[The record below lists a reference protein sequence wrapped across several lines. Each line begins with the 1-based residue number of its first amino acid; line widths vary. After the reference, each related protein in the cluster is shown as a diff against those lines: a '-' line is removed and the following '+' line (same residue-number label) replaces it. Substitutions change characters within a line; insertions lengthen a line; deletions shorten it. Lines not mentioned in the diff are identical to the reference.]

1 MSSALFPLLG
11 LSRHRMGTDGVGI
24 TTLAAAAGCPLHC
37 RWCIN
42 RDLLSKAKVVD
53 VTPEEFLE
61 RVRID
66 DLYFRATGGGITF
79 GGGEPL
85 LQADFIKEF
94 REICPE
100 EWMLQAD
107 FIKEFREIC
116 PEEWKITVETS
127 LFVPRNYLAQVID
140 AVDLFVV
147 DCKDMNED
155 IYRKYTGE
163 DSSVMEENLQF
174 LLQRKDAESILVR
187 VPLIPGYNTAEDQ
200 KKSAEKLREMGVKR
214 LDLFEY
220 RTKVKG

>member
-42 RDLLSKAKVVD
+42 RDLLSKAKAVD

-85 LQADFIKEF
+85 MQADFIKEF

-100 EWMLQAD
+100 EWM
-107 FIKEFREIC
+107 
-116 PEEWKITVETS
+116 ITVETS
-127 LFVPRNYLAQVID
+127 LFVPRNYLAQVAD
-140 AVDLFVV
+140 EVDLFVV
-147 DCKDMNED
+147 DCKDMNKD

-200 KKSAEKLREMGVKR
+200 KKSAVILREMGVKR

>member
-42 RDLLSKAKVVD
+42 RDLLSKAKAVD

-61 RVRID
+61 RVRVD

-85 LQADFIKEF
+85 
-94 REICPE
+94 
-100 EWMLQAD
+100 LQAD

>member
-100 EWMLQAD
+100 EWT
-107 FIKEFREIC
+107 
-116 PEEWKITVETS
+116 ITVETS
-127 LFVPRNYLAQVID
+127 LFVPRNYLAQVAD
-140 AVDLFVV
+140 EVDLFVV
-147 DCKDMNED
+147 DCKDMNKD

>member
-1 MSSALFPLLG
+1 MSSTVFPLLS
-11 LSRHRMGTDGVGI
+11 LSRHRMGSDGFGI

-42 RDLLSKAKVVD
+42 KELLLKAKPEN

-85 LQADFIKEF
+85 LQAAFIKEF

-100 EWMLQAD
+100 EWT
-107 FIKEFREIC
+107 
-116 PEEWKITVETS
+116 ITVETS
-127 LFVPRNYLAQVID
+127 LSVPRNNLAQVID

-155 IYRKYTGE
+155 IYRQYTGGE
-163 DSSVMEENLQF
+163 LSVAEENLRF
-174 LLQRKDAESILVR
+174 LLQRKDAESVLVR

-200 KKSAEKLREMGVKR
+200 RQSAEKLRMMGVKR
-214 LDLFEY
+214 LDLFSY
-220 RTKVKG
+220 IKKADRI

>member
-42 RDLLSKAKVVD
+42 KDLLSKAKAVD
-53 VTPEEFLE
+53 VTPEEFFE
-61 RVRID
+61 RVRVD

-85 LQADFIKEF
+85 
-94 REICPE
+94 
-100 EWMLQAD
+100 LQAD

-220 RTKVKG
+220 RIKG

>member
-42 RDLLSKAKVVD
+42 KDLLSKAKAVD
-53 VTPEEFLE
+53 VTPEEFFE
-61 RVRID
+61 RVRVD

-100 EWMLQAD
+100 EW
-107 FIKEFREIC
+107 
-116 PEEWKITVETS
+116 KITVETS
-127 LFVPRNYLAQVID
+127 LFVPRNYLAQVVD

-147 DCKDMNED
+147 DCKDMNKD

-200 KKSAEKLREMGVKR
+200 KKSAEILREMGVKR

>member
-42 RDLLSKAKVVD
+42 RDLLSKAKAVD

-100 EWMLQAD
+100 EW
-107 FIKEFREIC
+107 
-116 PEEWKITVETS
+116 KITVETS

-147 DCKDMNED
+147 DCKDMNKY

-163 DSSVMEENLQF
+163 DSSVMEENLHF
-174 LLQRKDAESILVR
+174 LLQRKDAEGILVR

-200 KKSAEKLREMGVKR
+200 KKSTEKLREMGVKR

>member
-1 MSSALFPLLG
+1 MSSAVFPLLG

-42 RDLLSKAKVVD
+42 KELLSKAKAED
-53 VTPEEFLE
+53 VTPEEFFE
-61 RVRID
+61 RVRVD

-100 EWMLQAD
+100 EW
-107 FIKEFREIC
+107 
-116 PEEWKITVETS
+116 KITVETS
-127 LFVPRNYLAQVID
+127 LFIPRNYLAQAID

>member
-85 LQADFIKEF
+85 
-94 REICPE
+94 
-100 EWMLQAD
+100 LQAD

-200 KKSAEKLREMGVKR
+200 KKSAEILREMGVKR

>member
-1 MSSALFPLLG
+1 MSSAVFPLLG

-42 RDLLSKAKVVD
+42 KELLSKAKAEN

-100 EWMLQAD
+100 EWT
-107 FIKEFREIC
+107 
-116 PEEWKITVETS
+116 ITVETS

-174 LLQRKDAESILVR
+174 LLQRKDAECILVR
-187 VPLIPGYNTAEDQ
+187 VPLIPDYNTEEDQ
-200 KKSAEKLREMGVKR
+200 KKSAEKLREMGVER

-220 RTKVKG
+220 RVINQEKGQI

>member
-100 EWMLQAD
+100 EW
-107 FIKEFREIC
+107 
-116 PEEWKITVETS
+116 KITVETS
-127 LFVPRNYLAQVID
+127 LFSPRNYLAQAID

-220 RTKVKG
+220 RIKG

>member
-85 LQADFIKEF
+85 
-94 REICPE
+94 
-100 EWMLQAD
+100 LQAD

-200 KKSAEKLREMGVKR
+200 KKSAEILREMGVKR

-220 RTKVKG
+220 RTKVKK

>member
-1 MSSALFPLLG
+1 MSHPAPDTPLYPLLG
-11 LSRHRMGTDGVGI
+11 IARHRIGIDGNGV
-24 TTLAAAAGCPLHC
+24 TTLVAGAGCPLHC
-37 RWCIN
+37 RFCIN
-42 RDLLSKAKVVD
+42 QEILRNKSGSMI
-53 VTPEEFLE
+53 TPQGLFE
-61 RVRID
+61 RVQID

-100 EWMLQAD
+100 EWT
-107 FIKEFREIC
+107 
-116 PEEWKITVETS
+116 ITVETS
-127 LFVPRNYLAQVID
+127 LFVPRNYLAQVVD
-140 AVDLFVV
+140 EVDLFVV
-147 DCKDMNED
+147 DCKDMNKD

-200 KKSAEKLREMGVKR
+200 KKSAVILREMGVKR

>member
-100 EWMLQAD
+100 EW
-107 FIKEFREIC
+107 
-116 PEEWKITVETS
+116 KITVETS

-174 LLQRKDAESILVR
+174 LLQRKEAESILVR
-187 VPLIPGYNTAEDQ
+187 VPLIPGYNTEEDQ

-220 RTKVKG
+220 RPL

>member
-1 MSSALFPLLG
+1 MSSTVFPLLS

-42 RDLLSKAKVVD
+42 KELLLKAKPEN

-85 LQADFIKEF
+85 
-94 REICPE
+94 
-100 EWMLQAD
+100 MQAD

-127 LFVPRNYLAQVID
+127 LFVPRNYLAQAID

-147 DCKDMNED
+147 DCKDMNDD

-163 DSSVMEENLQF
+163 DLSAAEENLAF
-174 LLQRKDAESILVR
+174 LLQRKDAENVLVR
-187 VPLIPGYNTAEDQ
+187 VPLIPGYNTEEDQ
-200 KKSAEKLREMGVKR
+200 RRSAEKLRQMGVKR
-214 LDLFEY
+214 LDLFSY
-220 RTKVKG
+220 VKKAGM

>member
-1 MSSALFPLLG
+1 MSSAVFPLLG

-42 RDLLSKAKVVD
+42 KELLSKAKAEN
-53 VTPEEFLE
+53 VTSEEFLE

-100 EWMLQAD
+100 EWT
-107 FIKEFREIC
+107 
-116 PEEWKITVETS
+116 ITVETS

-174 LLQRKDAESILVR
+174 LLQRKDAECILVR
-187 VPLIPGYNTAEDQ
+187 VPLIPDYNTEEDQ
-200 KKSAEKLREMGVKR
+200 KKSAEKLREMGVER

-220 RTKVKG
+220 RIKE

>member
-42 RDLLSKAKVVD
+42 RDLLSKAKAVD
-53 VTPEEFLE
+53 VTPEEFFE
-61 RVRID
+61 RVRVD

-85 LQADFIKEF
+85 
-94 REICPE
+94 
-100 EWMLQAD
+100 LQAD

-187 VPLIPGYNTAEDQ
+187 VPLIPGYNTEEERGET
-200 KKSAEKLREMGVKR
+200 SRNGCEETGSV
-214 LDLFEY
+214 
-220 RTKVKG
+220 

>member
-1 MSSALFPLLG
+1 MSSAVFPLLG

-42 RDLLSKAKVVD
+42 KELLSKAKAEN

-100 EWMLQAD
+100 EWT
-107 FIKEFREIC
+107 
-116 PEEWKITVETS
+116 ITVETS

-147 DCKDMNED
+147 DCKAMNED

-174 LLQRKDAESILVR
+174 LLQRKDAECILVR
-187 VPLIPGYNTAEDQ
+187 VPLIPDYNTEEDQ
-200 KKSAEKLREMGVKR
+200 KKSAEKLREMGVER

-220 RTKVKG
+220 RVINQEKGQI

>member
-1 MSSALFPLLG
+1 MSSVVFPLLG

-42 RDLLSKAKVVD
+42 KELLSKAKAEN

-100 EWMLQAD
+100 EWT
-107 FIKEFREIC
+107 
-116 PEEWKITVETS
+116 ITVETS

-174 LLQRKDAESILVR
+174 LLQRKDAECILVR
-187 VPLIPGYNTAEDQ
+187 VPLIPDYNTEEDQ
-200 KKSAEKLREMGVKR
+200 KKSAEKLREMGVER

-220 RTKVKG
+220 RIKE

>member
-42 RDLLSKAKVVD
+42 RDLLSKAKAVD

-100 EWMLQAD
+100 EW
-107 FIKEFREIC
+107 
-116 PEEWKITVETS
+116 KITVETS
-127 LFVPRNYLAQVID
+127 LFIPRNYLAQAID

-155 IYRKYTGE
+155 IYRKYAGE

-200 KKSAEKLREMGVKR
+200 KKSAEILREMGVKR

>member
-85 LQADFIKEF
+85 
-94 REICPE
+94 
-100 EWMLQAD
+100 LQAD

-220 RTKVKG
+220 RTKVKK

>member
-42 RDLLSKAKVVD
+42 RDLLSKAKAVD

-85 LQADFIKEF
+85 
-94 REICPE
+94 
-100 EWMLQAD
+100 LQAD

-220 RTKVKG
+220 RIKG

>member
-100 EWMLQAD
+100 EW
-107 FIKEFREIC
+107 
-116 PEEWKITVETS
+116 KITVETS
-127 LFVPRNYLAQVID
+127 LFIPRNYLAQAID

-220 RTKVKG
+220 RIKG

>member
-1 MSSALFPLLG
+1 MSSAVFPLLG

-42 RDLLSKAKVVD
+42 KELLSKAKAEN

-100 EWMLQAD
+100 EWT
-107 FIKEFREIC
+107 
-116 PEEWKITVETS
+116 ITVETS

-174 LLQRKDAESILVR
+174 LLQRKDAECILVR
-187 VPLIPGYNTAEDQ
+187 VPLIPDYNTEEDQ
-200 KKSAEKLREMGVKR
+200 KKSAEKLREMGVER

-220 RTKVKG
+220 RIKE

>member
-42 RDLLSKAKVVD
+42 RDLLSKAKAVD

-61 RVRID
+61 HVRID

-100 EWMLQAD
+100 EWT
-107 FIKEFREIC
+107 
-116 PEEWKITVETS
+116 ITVETS

-163 DSSVMEENLQF
+163 DLFVMEENLQF
-174 LLQRKDAESILVR
+174 LLQRKDAENILVR

-200 KKSAEKLREMGVKR
+200 KKSAEKLGEMGVKR

>member
-42 RDLLSKAKVVD
+42 RDLLSKAKAVD
-53 VTPEEFLE
+53 VTPEEFFE
-61 RVRID
+61 RVRVD

-85 LQADFIKEF
+85 
-94 REICPE
+94 
-100 EWMLQAD
+100 LQAD

-220 RTKVKG
+220 RTKVKK

>member
-42 RDLLSKAKVVD
+42 RDLLSKAKAVD
-53 VTPEEFLE
+53 VTPEEFFE
-61 RVRID
+61 RVRVD

-100 EWMLQAD
+100 EWT
-107 FIKEFREIC
+107 
-116 PEEWKITVETS
+116 ITVETS
-127 LFVPRNYLAQVID
+127 LFVPRNYLAQVAD
-140 AVDLFVV
+140 EVDLFVV
-147 DCKDMNED
+147 DCKDMNKD

>member
-100 EWMLQAD
+100 EWT
-107 FIKEFREIC
+107 
-116 PEEWKITVETS
+116 ITVETS
-127 LFVPRNYLAQVID
+127 LFVPRNYLAQVAD
-140 AVDLFVV
+140 EVDLFVV
-147 DCKDMNED
+147 DCKDMNKD

-174 LLQRKDAESILVR
+174 LLQRKDAENILVR

>member
-1 MSSALFPLLG
+1 MSGAVFPLLG
-11 LSRHRMGTDGVGI
+11 RSRHRRGTDGVGI
-24 TTLAAAAGCPLHC
+24 TTLAAAAGCPLGC
-37 RWCIN
+37 KWCIN
-42 RDLLSKAKVVD
+42 RDLLSKAKPED

-94 REICPE
+94 
-100 EWMLQAD
+100 
-107 FIKEFREIC
+107 KEIC

-155 IYRKYTGE
+155 IYRRYTGE
-163 DSSVMEENLQF
+163 DIFVMEENLQF

-187 VPLIPGYNTAEDQ
+187 VPLIPDYNTVEDQ
-200 KKSAEKLREMGVKR
+200 NKSAEKLREMGVER

-220 RTKVKG
+220 RVKK

>member
-24 TTLAAAAGCPLHC
+24 TTLAAAAGSPLHC

-42 RDLLSKAKVVD
+42 RDLLSKAKAVD
-53 VTPEEFLE
+53 VTPEEFFE
-61 RVRID
+61 RVRVD

-100 EWMLQAD
+100 EW
-107 FIKEFREIC
+107 
-116 PEEWKITVETS
+116 KITVETS
-127 LFVPRNYLAQVID
+127 LFVPRHYLAQVID

-220 RTKVKG
+220 RTKVKK

>member
-42 RDLLSKAKVVD
+42 KDLLSKAKAVD
-53 VTPEEFLE
+53 VTPEEFFE
-61 RVRID
+61 RVRVD

-100 EWMLQAD
+100 EW
-107 FIKEFREIC
+107 
-116 PEEWKITVETS
+116 KITVETS
-127 LFVPRNYLAQVID
+127 LFIPRNYLAQAID

-200 KKSAEKLREMGVKR
+200 KKSAEILREMGVKR
-214 LDLFEY
+214 VDLFEY

>member
-1 MSSALFPLLG
+1 MSSAVFPLLG

-42 RDLLSKAKVVD
+42 KELLSKAKAED
-53 VTPEEFLE
+53 VTPEEFLK
-61 RVRID
+61 RVRVD

-85 LQADFIKEF
+85 
-94 REICPE
+94 
-100 EWMLQAD
+100 LQAD

-174 LLQRKDAESILVR
+174 LLQRKEAESILVR
-187 VPLIPGYNTAEDQ
+187 VPLIPGYNTEEDQ
-200 KKSAEKLREMGVKR
+200 KKSAEKLREMRVKR

-220 RTKVKG
+220 RPL

>member
-1 MSSALFPLLG
+1 MSSAVFPLLG

-42 RDLLSKAKVVD
+42 KELLSKAKAED
-53 VTPEEFLE
+53 VTPEEFLK
-61 RVRID
+61 RVRVD

-85 LQADFIKEF
+85 
-94 REICPE
+94 
-100 EWMLQAD
+100 LQAD

-174 LLQRKDAESILVR
+174 LLQRKEAESILVR

-200 KKSAEKLREMGVKR
+200 KKSAQRDWIYLSTGRRLRVELSGGNFKHHR
-214 LDLFEY
+214 F
-220 RTKVKG
+220 

>member
-1 MSSALFPLLG
+1 MSSTVFPLLS

-42 RDLLSKAKVVD
+42 KELLLKAKPEN

-66 DLYFRATGGGITF
+66 DLYFRATGCGLTF

-85 LQADFIKEF
+85 MQADFIKEF
-94 REICPE
+94 REIC
-100 EWMLQAD
+100 L
-107 FIKEFREIC
+107 
-116 PEEWKITVETS
+116 EEWKITVETS
-127 LFVPRNYLAQVID
+127 LFVPRNYLAQAID

-163 DSSVMEENLQF
+163 DLSAAEENLAF
-174 LLQRKDAESILVR
+174 LLQRKDAENVLVR
-187 VPLIPGYNTAEDQ
+187 VPLIPGYNTEEDQ
-200 KKSAEKLREMGVKR
+200 RRSAEKLRQMGVKR
-214 LDLFEY
+214 LDLFAY
-220 RTKVKG
+220 RIEA

>member
-100 EWMLQAD
+100 EW
-107 FIKEFREIC
+107 
-116 PEEWKITVETS
+116 KITVETS
-127 LFVPRNYLAQVID
+127 LFVPRNYLAQAID

-200 KKSAEKLREMGVKR
+200 KKSAEILREMGVKR